1 MQAILPILEFIQ
13 SILTKPAW
21 IMGLFAFVGLVALK
35 RPAHKVM
42 TGTLKP
48 ILGYIMLSAGAA
60 VVQENLAPLGTF
72 IETGFHITG
81 VVPNNEVVVS
91 MAQSVLG
98 VQTMMILILGY
109 VSPSQYGDLVEY
121 DITQTIDSYAQA
133 LALEKEAARQN
144 RKAKAHLAVDTGMT
158 RIGFQDV
165 QLVIVGGMFLGLVSA
180 MLPAVGQRFTEKVTD
195 GDEIAMGHF
204 GSLAYYISAAVG
216 TLFAKDAEENS
227 TEKIEVPEKFS
238 FLRDTTI
245 STALTMAFFYLVTA
259 FAAYIADPAV
269 VTKTAGG
276 DNVIV
281 YALTCALSFAVGVT
295 IVYNGVR
302 MILADLVPAFQ
313 GISNKLIPGA
323 IPAVDCAVFFPY
335 APTAV
340 ILGFVASF
348 IGGVVG
354 MFIVGAT
361 LGIFIIPG
369 MVPHFFCGATAGI
382 YGNATGGRKGA
393 ALGAFVNGLLITFA
407 PALLLPVLDVFGFK
421 NTTFGDFDFSV
432 IGITLGRA
440 AEAFGTTG
448 VYAILAV
455 LLVVA
460 FVPNFIHT
468 KGAVINHVEEE

>member
-1 MQAILPILEFIQ
+1 MEEGNAPTLERKEAQMQAILPILEFIQ

-109 VSPSQYGDLVEY
+109 VVNIIIARFTKFKYIFLTGHHSMFMACLLSAVL
-121 DITQTIDSYAQA
+121 QA
-133 LALEKEAARQN
+133 S
-144 RKAKAHLAVDTGMT
+144 
-158 RIGFQDV
+158 GFQDV

-227 TEKIEVPEKFS
+227 TEKIEVPEKFA

-245 STALTMAFFYLVTA
+245 STALLLGLRRDL
-259 FAAYIADPAV
+259 AA
-269 VTKTAGG
+269 KFSF
-276 DNVIV
+276 
-281 YALTCALSFAVGVT
+281 LLS
-295 IVYNGVR
+295 
-302 MILADLVPAFQ
+302 
-313 GISNKLIPGA
+313 
-323 IPAVDCAVFFPY
+323 IPA
-335 APTAV
+335 
-340 ILGFVASF
+340 
-348 IGGVVG
+348 
-354 MFIVGAT
+354 IVGALLIESLNGFEST
-361 LGIFIIPG
+361 FSATEFALGFAVAAVSGYLALSLLVFIIKKNSFSKFAYYCWA
-369 MVPHFFCGATAGI
+369 VGI
-382 YGNATGGRKGA
+382 A
-393 ALGAFVNGLLITFA
+393 AIVW
-407 PALLLPVLDVFGFK
+407 
-421 NTTFGDFDFSV
+421 SV
-432 IGITLGRA
+432 A
-440 AEAFGTTG
+440 
-448 VYAILAV
+448 
-455 LLVVA
+455 
-460 FVPNFIHT
+460 
-468 KGAVINHVEEE
+468 

>member
-1 MQAILPILEFIQ
+1 
-13 SILTKPAW
+13 
-21 IMGLFAFVGLVALK
+21 
-35 RPAHKVM
+35 
-42 TGTLKP
+42 
-48 ILGYIMLSAGAA
+48 
-60 VVQENLAPLGTF
+60 
-72 IETGFHITG
+72 
-81 VVPNNEVVVS
+81 

-98 VQTMMILILGY
+98 VQTMMILILVY
-109 VSPSQYGDLVEY
+109 VVNIIIARFTKFKYIFLTGHHSMFMACLLSAVL
-121 DITQTIDSYAQA
+121 QA
-133 LALEKEAARQN
+133 S
-144 RKAKAHLAVDTGMT
+144 
-158 RIGFQDV
+158 GFQDV

-407 PALLLPVLDVFGFK
+407 PALLLPVLDVFGFE

-455 LLVVA
+455 LLIVA

>member
-1 MQAILPILEFIQ
+1 MDAVLPVLEFFQ
-13 SILTKPAW
+13 SILTQPAW
-21 IMGLFAFVGLVALK
+21 IMGLFAFVGLVALR
-35 RPAHKVM
+35 RPGHKIL

-48 ILGYIMLSAGAA
+48 ILGYLMLSAGAG
-60 VVQENLAPLGTF
+60 VVQTNLAPLGTF

-98 VQTMMILILGY
+98 VQTMVILILGY
-109 VSPSQYGDLVEY
+109 VVNIIVARFTKFKYIFLTGHHSMFMACLFSAVLQASGFEGVE
-121 DITQTIDSYAQA
+121 
-133 LALEKEAARQN
+133 LC
-144 RKAKAHLAVDTGMT
+144 V
-158 RIGFQDV
+158 IGG
-165 QLVIVGGMFLGLVSA
+165 LFLGLVSA
-180 MLPAVGQRFTEKVTD
+180 ILPAVGQRFTDQVTD
-195 GDEIAMGHF
+195 GDGIAMGHF

-216 TLFAKDAEENS
+216 SIFKNEAESNN
-227 TEKIEVPEKFS
+227 TEKIEVPEQFA

-245 STALTMAFFYLVTA
+245 STGLTMAFFYLVTA
-259 FAAYIADPAV
+259 VAAYIADPSV
-269 VTKTAGG
+269 VAELAG
-276 DNVIV
+276 DTNMIV

-302 MILADLVPAFQ
+302 MILGDLVPAFQ

-361 LGIFIIPG
+361 MGIFIIPG
-369 MVPHFFCGATAGI
+369 MVPHFFCGATAGV

-421 NTTFGDFDFSV
+421 NTTFGDFDFGV
-432 IGITLGRA
+432 IGIVLGRA
-440 AEAFGTTG
+440 AEWFGNVG
-448 VYAILAV
+448 VYGILAA
-455 LLVVA
+455 LILVAV
-460 FVPNFIHT
+460 VPNFVKT
-468 KGAVINHVEEE
+468 KGAVINHVEED

>member
-109 VSPSQYGDLVEY
+109 VVNIIIARFTKFKYIFLTGHHSMFMACLLSAVL
-121 DITQTIDSYAQA
+121 QA
-133 LALEKEAARQN
+133 S
-144 RKAKAHLAVDTGMT
+144 
-158 RIGFQDV
+158 GFQDV

-227 TEKIEVPEKFS
+227 TEKIEVPEKFA

-348 IGGVVG
+348 IGAWSVCSSWALPWASSSSRAWFPTSSAVLPQASTA
-354 MFIVGAT
+354 MLPAVARAQLLALSSTACSSPSPRPCSCPFLTSLASRTLRSAT
-361 LGIFIIPG
+361 SISPSL
-369 MVPHFFCGATAGI
+369 VL
-382 YGNATGGRKGA
+382 RLA
-393 ALGAFVNGLLITFA
+393 ALPRPSVPPVSTRFLLSF
-407 PALLLPVLDVFGFK
+407 
-421 NTTFGDFDFSV
+421 
-432 IGITLGRA
+432 
-440 AEAFGTTG
+440 
-448 VYAILAV
+448 
-455 LLVVA
+455 
-460 FVPNFIHT
+460 
-468 KGAVINHVEEE
+468 

>member
-72 IETGFHITG
+72 IETGFHII
-81 VVPNNEVVVS
+81 
-91 MAQSVLG
+91 G

-109 VSPSQYGDLVEY
+109 VVNIIIARFTKFKYIFLTGHHSMFMACLLSAVL
-121 DITQTIDSYAQA
+121 QA
-133 LALEKEAARQN
+133 S
-144 RKAKAHLAVDTGMT
+144 
-158 RIGFQDV
+158 GFQDV

>member
-1 MQAILPILEFIQ
+1 MNALLPVLEFIQ

-48 ILGYIMLSAGAA
+48 ILGYIMLSAGAT

-98 VQTMMILILGY
+98 VQTMLILILGY
-109 VSPSQYGDLVEY
+109 VVNILVARFTKFKY
-121 DITQTIDSYAQA
+121 IFLTGHHSMFMACLLSAVLQA
-133 LALEKEAARQN
+133 S
-144 RKAKAHLAVDTGMT
+144 
-158 RIGFQDV
+158 GFADA
-165 QLVIVGGMFLGLVSA
+165 QLVIIGGLFLGLFSA

-216 TLFAKDAEENS
+216 SLFSAEAEKNS
-227 TEKIEVPEKFS
+227 TEEIEIPEKYA

-245 STALTMAFFYLVTA
+245 STALTMSFFYLVTA
-259 FAAYIADPAV
+259 IAAYIADPKV
-269 VTKTAGG
+269 VQDLAGT
-276 DNVIV
+276 DNFIV
-281 YALTCALSFAVGVT
+281 YALNCALAFAVGVT
-295 IVYNGVR
+295 VVYNGVR

-340 ILGFVASF
+340 IIGFVCSF
-348 IGGVVG
+348 IGGVIG
-354 MFIVGAT
+354 MLIVGAT
-361 LGIFIIPG
+361 MGIFIIPG

-382 YGNATGGRKGA
+382 FGNATGGRKGA
-393 ALGAFVNGLLITFA
+393 MLGSFVNGLLITFA
-407 PALLLPVLDVFGFK
+407 PALLLPVLDVFGFE
-421 NTTFGDFDFSV
+421 NTTFGDFDFGV
-432 IGITLGRA
+432 IGIVLGRTA
-440 AEAFGTTG
+440 QFFGAFG
-448 VYAILAV
+448 VYAILAI
-455 LLVVA
+455 LIIVA
-460 FVPNFIHT
+460 FIPNFIET
-468 KGAVINHVEEE
+468 KGNVINHVEE

>member
-1 MQAILPILEFIQ
+1 
-13 SILTKPAW
+13 
-21 IMGLFAFVGLVALK
+21 
-35 RPAHKVM
+35 
-42 TGTLKP
+42 
-48 ILGYIMLSAGAA
+48 
-60 VVQENLAPLGTF
+60 
-72 IETGFHITG
+72 
-81 VVPNNEVVVS
+81 
-91 MAQSVLG
+91 
-98 VQTMMILILGY
+98 
-109 VSPSQYGDLVEY
+109 
-121 DITQTIDSYAQA
+121 
-133 LALEKEAARQN
+133 
-144 RKAKAHLAVDTGMT
+144 
-158 RIGFQDV
+158 
-165 QLVIVGGMFLGLVSA
+165 MFLGLVSA

-269 VTKTAGG
+269 VTKIAGG

-460 FVPNFIHT
+460 FIPNFIHT

>member
-1 MQAILPILEFIQ
+1 MQVILPILEFIQ

-109 VSPSQYGDLVEY
+109 VVNIIIARFTKFKYIFLTGHHSMFMACLLSAVL
-121 DITQTIDSYAQA
+121 QA
-133 LALEKEAARQN
+133 S
-144 RKAKAHLAVDTGMT
+144 
-158 RIGFQDV
+158 GFQDV

-323 IPAVDCAVFFPY
+323 IPAVDCAVFSPMLPPPSSSALLPPSSVAWSVCSSWALPWASSSSRAWFPTSS
-335 APTAV
+335 AVLPQASTAM
-340 ILGFVASF
+340 LPAVARAQLLVLSSTACSSPLPRLCSCLF
-348 IGGVVG
+348 LTSLASRTLRS
-354 MFIVGAT
+354 AT
-361 LGIFIIPG
+361 SISPSL
-369 MVPHFFCGATAGI
+369 VL
-382 YGNATGGRKGA
+382 RLA
-393 ALGAFVNGLLITFA
+393 ALPRPSV
-407 PALLLPVLDVFGFK
+407 PPVS
-421 NTTFGDFDFSV
+421 TRFSLSFWSSPSSP
-432 IGITLGRA
+432 TSSTPR
-440 AEAFGTTG
+440 
-448 VYAILAV
+448 V
-455 LLVVA
+455 L
-460 FVPNFIHT
+460 
-468 KGAVINHVEEE
+468 

>member
-1 MQAILPILEFIQ
+1 
-13 SILTKPAW
+13 
-21 IMGLFAFVGLVALK
+21 MGLFAFVGLVALK

-109 VSPSQYGDLVEY
+109 VVNIIIARFTKFKYIFLTGHHSMFMACLLSAVL
-121 DITQTIDSYAQA
+121 QA
-133 LALEKEAARQN
+133 S
-144 RKAKAHLAVDTGMT
+144 
-158 RIGFQDV
+158 GFQDV

-195 GDEIAMGHF
+195 GDEIAWATSVHSPITSPLQSVRF
-204 GSLAYYISAAVG
+204 LLRTPRRTAPRRSSSREVCLPARHHHLHGSYHG
-216 TLFAKDAEENS
+216 
-227 TEKIEVPEKFS
+227 
-238 FLRDTTI
+238 FLLPGYRFCRLHRRPCGRYQDRWRRQCDR
-245 STALTMAFFYLVTA
+245 LC
-259 FAAYIADPAV
+259 
-269 VTKTAGG
+269 
-276 DNVIV
+276 
-281 YALTCALSFAVGVT
+281 LTCALSFAVGVT

>member
-109 VSPSQYGDLVEY
+109 VVNIIIARFTKFKYIFLTGHHSMFMACLLSAVL
-121 DITQTIDSYAQA
+121 QA
-133 LALEKEAARQN
+133 S
-144 RKAKAHLAVDTGMT
+144 
-158 RIGFQDV
+158 GFQDV

-361 LGIFIIPG
+361 LGIFIIPWFPTSSAVLPPASTA
-369 MVPHFFCGATAGI
+369 MLPAVARAQLLALSSTACSSPLPRPCSCPFLTSLASRTLRSATS
-382 YGNATGGRKGA
+382 TSPSLVLRLA
-393 ALGAFVNGLLITFA
+393 ALPRPSVPPVSTRFSLSFWSSPSSPTLST
-407 PALLLPVLDVFGFK
+407 PRAL
-421 NTTFGDFDFSV
+421 
-432 IGITLGRA
+432 
-440 AEAFGTTG
+440 
-448 VYAILAV
+448 
-455 LLVVA
+455 
-460 FVPNFIHT
+460 
-468 KGAVINHVEEE
+468 

>member
-1 MQAILPILEFIQ
+1 MDALLVVLKFFE

-21 IMGLFAFVGLVALK
+21 IMGLFSFVGLVALK
-35 RPAHKVM
+35 RPAHKIM

-48 ILGYIMLSAGAA
+48 ILGYLMLSAGAGLI
-60 VVQENLAPLGTF
+60 QTNLAPLGTF
-72 IETGFHITG
+72 IETGFHIQG
-81 VVPNNEVVVS
+81 VVPNNEVIVS
-91 MAQSVLG
+91 MAQTVLG
-98 VQTMMILILGY
+98 VQTMVILILGY
-109 VSPSQYGDLVEY
+109 VVNILIARFTKFKYIFLTGHHSLFMACLLSAVL
-121 DITQTIDSYAQA
+121 QA
-133 LALEKEAARQN
+133 S
-144 RKAKAHLAVDTGMT
+144 
-158 RIGFQDV
+158 GFTDV
-165 QLVIVGGMFLGLVSA
+165 PLVITGGLFLGLVSA
-180 MLPAVGQRFTEKVTD
+180 MLPAVGQHFTEKVTE

-216 TLFAKDAEENS
+216 SIFKKDAEENS
-227 TEKIEVPEKFS
+227 TEKIEVPESLS

-245 STALTMAFFYLVTA
+245 STGLTMAFFYLLTGIVA
-259 FAAYIADPAV
+259 WVADPSV
-269 VTKTAGG
+269 VDELAGG
-276 DNVIV
+276 DNFIV

-361 LGIFIIPG
+361 MGVFIIPG

-382 YGNATGGRKGA
+382 FGNATGGRKGA

-407 PALLLPVLDVFGFK
+407 PALLLPVLSVFGFQ
-421 NTTFGDFDFSV
+421 NTTFGDFDFGV
-432 IGITLGRA
+432 IGITLGRTA
-440 AEAFGTTG
+440 AAFGPTG
-448 VYAILAV
+448 VYVILAI

-460 FVPNFIHT
+460 FIPNFIKT
-468 KGAVINHVEEE
+468 KSPVINHTPEEE

>member
-109 VSPSQYGDLVEY
+109 VVNIIIARFTKFKYIFLTGHHSMFMACLLSAVL
-121 DITQTIDSYAQA
+121 QA
-133 LALEKEAARQN
+133 S
-144 RKAKAHLAVDTGMT
+144 
-158 RIGFQDV
+158 GFQDV

-195 GDEIAMGHF
+195 GDE
-204 GSLAYYISAAVG
+204 ISAAVG

-432 IGITLGRA
+432 IGITPRPSVPPVSTRFSLSFWSSPSSPTSSTPR
-440 AEAFGTTG
+440 
-448 VYAILAV
+448 V
-455 LLVVA
+455 L
-460 FVPNFIHT
+460 
-468 KGAVINHVEEE
+468 

>member
-109 VSPSQYGDLVEY
+109 VVNIIIARFTKFKYIFLTGHHSMFMACLLSAVL
-121 DITQTIDSYAQA
+121 QA
-133 LALEKEAARQN
+133 S
-144 RKAKAHLAVDTGMT
+144 
-158 RIGFQDV
+158 GFQDV

-354 MFIVGAT
+354 
-361 LGIFIIPG
+361 
-369 MVPHFFCGATAGI
+369 I

>member
-109 VSPSQYGDLVEY
+109 VVNIIIARFTKFKYIFLTGHHSMFMACLLSAVL
-121 DITQTIDSYAQA
+121 QA
-133 LALEKEAARQN
+133 S
-144 RKAKAHLAVDTGMT
+144 
-158 RIGFQDV
+158 GFQDV

-227 TEKIEVPEKFS
+227 TEKIEVPEKFA

-313 GISNKLIPGA
+313 
-323 IPAVDCAVFFPY
+323 
-335 APTAV
+335 
-340 ILGFVASF
+340 
-348 IGGVVG
+348 
-354 MFIVGAT
+354 
-361 LGIFIIPG
+361 GIFIIPG

-455 LLVVA
+455 LLIVA